1 MEEKRM
7 KIKNEFFEDGSLE
20 ELNKL
25 RDMNLPIEDSF
36 RIMKLIKQLDLVG
49 KVYIEAKQKLLETYG
64 TPNKENTQ
72 YSFPDPVNN
81 KKFSEEFR
89 KLLNIEEDIDFE
101 KVGLDKEG
109 IKVTPK
115 FLLALENFI
124 KIKE

>member
-1 MEEKRM
+1 M